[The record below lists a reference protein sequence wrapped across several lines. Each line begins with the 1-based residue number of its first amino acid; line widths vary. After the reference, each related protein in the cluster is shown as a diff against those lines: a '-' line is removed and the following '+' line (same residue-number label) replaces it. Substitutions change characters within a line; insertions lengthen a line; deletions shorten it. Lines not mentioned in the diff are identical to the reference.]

1 MVKILDCCNNL
12 NSGADTQGVT
22 EELVGDDSTSTITV
36 SSGGSTLASANANR
50 RVVKIYVISSEG
62 EIWLRY
68 GSGTI
73 NLGNAAHPLLPK
85 HLIIIDSSQ
94 ARGDIKA
101 ITSSGTAQLRVSVA
115 NKI

>member
-1 MVKILDCCNNL
+1 MVKISDCCNNL
-12 NSGADTQGVT
+12 NSGTDTLLT
-22 EELVGDDSTSTITV
+22 EVLVGDDSTSTITV
-36 SSGGSTLASANANR
+36 SSAGTTLASANTNR
-50 RVVKIYVISSEG
+50 RLIKIYVISSEG

-68 GSGTI
+68 GSGTVT
-73 NLGNAAHPLLPK
+73 LANAAHPLLPK
-85 HLIIIDSSQ
+85 HLIIIDSFQ